1 MVTGAKGEYMDIA
14 YNLEMKLNEIITSAD
29 VEEYRQ
35 SWLEM
40 LKRKDDKLPDT
51 VNRTLYESSEAAA
64 SVKRMPESSIRDIIY
79 QKVLGNDDF
88 GIMSHKMADM
98 ITEYQ
103 NRMVQ
108 MKVTTKEVM
117 VTHEDVMSRRLPGC
131 YGTGKRSR

>member
-14 YNLEMKLNEIITSAD
+14 YKLEMKLNGIVTSAD

-35 SWLEM
+35 AWLEM
-40 LKRKDDKLPDT
+40 LKRKDDKLPDN
-51 VNRTLYESSEAAA
+51 VNRTSYESSEAAS
-64 SVKRMPESSIRDIIY
+64 SVKRMSESSIRDIIY
-79 QKVLGNDDF
+79 QKILGNNDF

-103 NRMVQ
+103 NRMIQ

-117 VTHEDVMSRRLPGC
+117 VAHEDVMQRRIPGC